1 MNARLFF
8 TTFLMIF
15 LAELGDKTQLSVIGR
30 VTDPT
35 TKWIVFAASSLALV
49 CSTLIAV
56 QCGGLL
62 ARTIEPRMIKTGAGV
77 LFLVIGALTLVDGLR
92 PAHKPVSE
100 KPTGMSAVGRLVLA
114 QATRFETIAARD
126 YRALADRTA
135 NPAIRAVLIK
145 LADSESGHLA
155 IIDGLR
161 RSEPRIPL
169 PAGTPEALPSESE
182 LCHDVATSDVPVL
195 DHAIAHERS
204 TAAFYAHLAQ
214 VTVVPS
220 LKRAFQDLSQSEM
233 RHVDELM
240 ALKTRLAPAPQG

>member
-77 LFLVIGALTLVDGLR
+77 LFLVIGALTLVAG
-92 PAHKPVSE
+92 
-100 KPTGMSAVGRLVLA
+100 LVLSF
-114 QATRFETIAARD
+114 QAD
-126 YRALADRTA
+126 
-135 NPAIRAVLIK
+135 
-145 LADSESGHLA
+145 
-155 IIDGLR
+155 
-161 RSEPRIPL
+161 L
-169 PAGTPEALPSESE
+169 PAGAVIAL
-182 LCHDVATSDVPVL
+182 LCGLVYLLSLVAQRL
-195 DHAIAHERS
+195 LGRS
-204 TAAFYAHLAQ
+204 TA
-214 VTVVPS
+214 
-220 LKRAFQDLSQSEM
+220 
-233 RHVDELM
+233 
-240 ALKTRLAPAPQG
+240 